1 MELTEYIDVAQVV
14 LYVFWAFFAILIF
27 YLQQESRREGYPV
40 ESDDT
45 GYYDKDTFFYMPPA
59 KTFKLPHGQ
68 GEVSVPNPDDRDTRP
83 IAAERPNHWLGSAL
97 EPTGDNPLYDAIGP
111 GSYAERADHPD
122 LTAHGEAKIKPMRT
136 LKGFAIEER
145 DTDPRGMAITTADG
159 VEAGT
164 VKDVW
169 IDTAEIL
176 IRYLEVDLKSGETV
190 LLPMGFAAMRKRK
203 GDFYVHALMSHQIKD
218 VPQPKKKTE
227 ITMLEEEKIVAFYG
241 GGQLYADWK
250 RAEPII

>member
-1 MELTEYIDVAQVV
+1 MVEIVGSIDVAQVV
-14 LYVFWAFFAILIF
+14 LYAFWVFFAVLIF

-45 GYYDKDTFFYMPPA
+45 GYYDKDTFFYMPPP
-59 KTFKLPHGQ
+59 KTFKLPHGH
-68 GEVSVPNPDDRDTRP
+68 GEVTVPNDIRDTRP

-97 EPTGDNPLYDAIGP
+97 EPTGNPLYDAIGP

-122 LTAHGEAKIKPMRT
+122 LNAEGEAKIVPLRT
-136 LKGFAIEER
+136 LKNFSIEGR
-145 DTDPRGMAITTADG
+145 DPDPRGMPITTADG
-159 VEAGT
+159 ETAGT

-169 IDTAEIL
+169 IDTSEIMA
-176 IRYLEVDLKSGETV
+176 RYLEIKVDENDTV
-190 LLPMGFAAMRKRK
+190 LLPMGFAALRKKK

-218 VPQPKKKTE
+218 VPKTKKKTQ
-227 ITMLEEEKIVAFYG
+227 ITLLEEEKICAFYG
-241 GGQLYADWK
+241 GGQLYADWR